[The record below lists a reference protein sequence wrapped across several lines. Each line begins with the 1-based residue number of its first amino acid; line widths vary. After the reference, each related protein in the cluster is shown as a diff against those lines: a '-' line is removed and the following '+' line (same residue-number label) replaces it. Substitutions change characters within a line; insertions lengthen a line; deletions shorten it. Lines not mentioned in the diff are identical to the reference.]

1 MESHKRIEVLDGV
14 IEETAH
20 KIEALAKT
28 LIAQGA
34 AGTQNALQ
42 EERTWWEAAHQHL
55 SDAREALEQAAIYE
69 RSRGGS

>member
-1 MESHKRIEVLDGV
+1 MEPQKRLAV
-14 IEETAH
+14 INELLEETTH

-34 AGTQNALQ
+34 VGTQNALQ
-42 EERTWWEAAHQHL
+42 EERTWWETAHQHL
-55 SDAREALEQAAIYE
+55 AEARAALEQAAIYE